1 MHAKTADKIVN
12 DAIEILNE
20 QMPEFKFTRKAGSFG
35 SETFTMKIDVIENGS
50 EEEIFDRQLKE
61 SRLDLDIYYG
71 QVVYDQDGTKYTI
84 VGIEPTRRKYPIV
97 CQLNTGQQKL
107 LTVSYFLDLLEG

>member
-1 MHAKTADKIVN
+1 MDAKTADKIVN

-50 EEEIFDRQLKE
+50 EEEIF
-61 SRLDLDIYYG
+61 
-71 QVVYDQDGTKYTI
+71 
-84 VGIEPTRRKYPIV
+84 
-97 CQLNTGQQKL
+97 
-107 LTVSYFLDLLEG
+107 